1 MENSVQE
8 KFKLLFGKKP
18 DLVVTSPG
26 RINLIG
32 EHTDYN
38 GGWVLPAAIDKK
50 ITFAL
55 GSRTDLVCR
64 LHSIDF
70 NDTEIIDLANFK
82 STNKSW
88 VNYLLGVIEQ
98 FQNSR
103 DVACNVSE
111 FTRDVTCNVSEFT
124 RDVACNV
131 SEFTKDVAC
140 NVSEFTKDVAS
151 NVSEFTKD
159 VTCNVSEFKRDVAS
173 NVSEFTRDVACNA
186 SEFTKDVASNV
197 SEFKRDVA
205 SNVSTLPHGFNL
217 VFGGDVPLGAGLSSS
232 AALEAGLAF
241 AINEM
246 FQLGN
251 PRMELVKLA
260 QRAENEF
267 VGVRCGIMDM
277 FASIMGKEGSV
288 MRLDCRSLE
297 FEYFPFNFP
306 DIKIVLCDSGV
317 KHSLG
322 DGEYNIR
329 RAQCEEGVAIL
340 KKYYPHISTLR
351 DVSFSLL
358 EKHSSEIPP
367 IVFKRCRYIVNE
379 IARVESACSDLA
391 EHNLIEFGKKMFE
404 THIGLSEDFGVSCE
418 ELDFLVA
425 LCALFVDSSEYQ
437 RTMNNEQRTTKSVYG
452 ARMMGG
458 GFGGCTINLVRTE
471 AIPEFIEFMRKA
483 YLEKFNLELKTY
495 VVTISDGTQIIRN

>member
-70 NDTEIIDLANFK
+70 NDTEIIDLTNFK

-103 DVACNVSE
+103 DVAS
-111 FTRDVTCNVSEFT
+111 
-124 RDVACNV
+124 
-131 SEFTKDVAC
+131 

-159 VTCNVSEFKRDVAS
+159 V
-173 NVSEFTRDVACNA
+173 AC
-186 SEFTKDVASNV
+186 
-197 SEFKRDVA
+197 
-205 SNVSTLPHGFNL
+205 NVSTLPHGFNL

-418 ELDFLVA
+418 ELDFLVS

-495 VVTISDGTQIIRN
+495 VVTISDGTQLIRN

>member
-64 LHSIDF
+64 LHSIYF
-70 NDTEIIDLANFK
+70 NDTEIIDLTNFK

-124 RDVACNV
+124 
-131 SEFTKDVAC
+131 
-140 NVSEFTKDVAS
+140 
-151 NVSEFTKD
+151 
-159 VTCNVSEFKRDVAS
+159 
-173 NVSEFTRDVACNA
+173 
-186 SEFTKDVASNV
+186 
-197 SEFKRDVA
+197 RDVA

-418 ELDFLVA
+418 ELDFLVS

-495 VVTISDGTQIIRN
+495 VVTISDGTQLIRN

>member
-64 LHSIDF
+64 LHSIYF
-70 NDTEIIDLANFK
+70 NDTEIIDLTNFK

-111 FTRDVTCNVSEFT
+111 FTK
-124 RDVACNV
+124 DVACNV

-140 NVSEFTKDVAS
+140 
-151 NVSEFTKD
+151 
-159 VTCNVSEFKRDVAS
+159 

-197 SEFKRDVA
+197 SEFKRDVT

-418 ELDFLVA
+418 ELDFLVS

-495 VVTISDGTQIIRN
+495 VVTISDGTQLIRN

>member
-111 FTRDVTCNVSEFT
+111 FT
-124 RDVACNV
+124 
-131 SEFTKDVAC
+131 KDVAC
-140 NVSEFTKDVAS
+140 
-151 NVSEFTKD
+151 
-159 VTCNVSEFKRDVAS
+159 

>member
-64 LHSIDF
+64 LHSIYF
-70 NDTEIIDLANFK
+70 NDTEIIDLTNFK

-111 FTRDVTCNVSEFT
+111 FTRDV
-124 RDVACNV
+124 AC
-131 SEFTKDVAC
+131 
-140 NVSEFTKDVAS
+140 
-151 NVSEFTKD
+151 
-159 VTCNVSEFKRDVAS
+159 

-197 SEFKRDVA
+197 SEFKRDVT

-418 ELDFLVA
+418 ELDFLVS

-495 VVTISDGTQIIRN
+495 VVTISDGTQLIRN

>member
-70 NDTEIIDLANFK
+70 NDTEIIDLTNFK

-103 DVACNVSE
+103 DVAS
-111 FTRDVTCNVSEFT
+111 
-124 RDVACNV
+124 
-131 SEFTKDVAC
+131 

-151 NVSEFTKD
+151 NVSEFTK
-159 VTCNVSEFKRDVAS
+159 
-173 NVSEFTRDVACNA
+173 
-186 SEFTKDVASNV
+186 
-197 SEFKRDVA
+197 DVA

-425 LCALFVDSSEYQ
+425 LCALFVDGSEYQ

>member
-70 NDTEIIDLANFK
+70 NDTEIIDLTNFK

-111 FTRDVTCNVSEFT
+111 FT
-124 RDVACNV
+124 
-131 SEFTKDVAC
+131 KDVAC
-140 NVSEFTKDVAS
+140 
-151 NVSEFTKD
+151 
-159 VTCNVSEFKRDVAS
+159 
-173 NVSEFTRDVACNA
+173 
-186 SEFTKDVASNV
+186 NV

-418 ELDFLVA
+418 ELDFLVS

-495 VVTISDGTQIIRN
+495 VVTISDGTQLIRN

>member
-64 LHSIDF
+64 LHSIYF
-70 NDTEIIDLANFK
+70 NDTEIIDLTNFK

-111 FTRDVTCNVSEFT
+111 FTRDVTC
-124 RDVACNV
+124 
-131 SEFTKDVAC
+131 
-140 NVSEFTKDVAS
+140 
-151 NVSEFTKD
+151 
-159 VTCNVSEFKRDVAS
+159 

-418 ELDFLVA
+418 ELDFLVS

-495 VVTISDGTQIIRN
+495 VVTISDGTQLIRN

>member
-64 LHSIDF
+64 LHSIYF
-70 NDTEIIDLANFK
+70 NDTEIIDLTNFK

-111 FTRDVTCNVSEFT
+111 FTK
-124 RDVACNV
+124 DVACNV

-140 NVSEFTKDVAS
+140 NVSEFTRDVAC
-151 NVSEFTKD
+151 NASEFTKD
-159 VTCNVSEFKRDVAS
+159 VACNV
-173 NVSEFTRDVACNA
+173 

-418 ELDFLVA
+418 ELDFLVS

-495 VVTISDGTQIIRN
+495 VVTISDGTQLIRN

>member
-64 LHSIDF
+64 LHSIYF
-70 NDTEIIDLANFK
+70 NDTEIIDLTNFK

-103 DVACNVSE
+103 DVAC
-111 FTRDVTCNVSEFT
+111 
-124 RDVACNV
+124 
-131 SEFTKDVAC
+131 
-140 NVSEFTKDVAS
+140 
-151 NVSEFTKD
+151 
-159 VTCNVSEFKRDVAS
+159 

-418 ELDFLVA
+418 ELDFLVS

-495 VVTISDGTQIIRN
+495 VVTISDGTQLIRN

>member
-70 NDTEIIDLANFK
+70 NDTEIIDLTNFK

-103 DVACNVSE
+103 DVASNVSE
-111 FTRDVTCNVSEFT
+111 FTKDVASNVSEFT
-124 RDVACNV
+124 KDVASNV

-140 NVSEFTKDVAS
+140 NVSEFTKDV
-151 NVSEFTKD
+151 
-159 VTCNVSEFKRDVAS
+159 TCNVSEF
-173 NVSEFTRDVACNA
+173 T
-186 SEFTKDVASNV
+186 
-197 SEFKRDVA
+197 RDVA

>member
-70 NDTEIIDLANFK
+70 NDTEIIDLTNFK

-111 FTRDVTCNVSEFT
+111 FTK
-124 RDVACNV
+124 DVACNV

-140 NVSEFTKDVAS
+140 NVSEFTRDVAC
-151 NVSEFTKD
+151 NASEFTKD
-159 VTCNVSEFKRDVAS
+159 VACNV
-173 NVSEFTRDVACNA
+173 

-418 ELDFLVA
+418 ELDFLVS

-495 VVTISDGTQIIRN
+495 VVTISDGTQLIRN